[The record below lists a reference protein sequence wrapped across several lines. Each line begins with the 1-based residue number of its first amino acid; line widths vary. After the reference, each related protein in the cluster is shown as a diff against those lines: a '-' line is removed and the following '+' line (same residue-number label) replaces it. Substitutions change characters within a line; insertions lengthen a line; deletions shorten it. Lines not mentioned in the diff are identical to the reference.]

1 MTISTIGWQS
11 AGCRS
16 DEPEDPH
23 GESSM
28 TRQSPSSSRGGRRT
42 FAVTEQLRDP
52 AREADPSRVTVAIV
66 GGGFSGTLLALH
78 LLRRC
83 PRGRVLLIE
92 RNPQFGR
99 GLAYSTGNDNHLLNV
114 PAGKMSAFQDRPGD
128 FVDWLLRQEQGDK
141 GGVPFDEGSFVPRR
155 LFGTYVRHLLNTEL
169 KSGDAARLELLRGE
183 VVDIAETDHLVLTL
197 DRDRAVRAHVA
208 VIAVGNF
215 PPEAPAVADPWVYES
230 AWYRG
235 DPWAY
240 DTLSELDPAAPVLLI
255 GTGLTMVDTVM
266 SLLDCGHRGPLHSLS
281 RRGLLPRHH
290 ARRATAPV
298 LSSAALAP
306 TVSGLIRLV
315 RAEIRR
321 AREQGVG
328 WQAVIDA
335 FRPMTQEL
343 WISLPPDERAR
354 FLRHL
359 RPWWDVHRH
368 RVSPAIAGRID
379 AALRAGQ
386 LTVSAGRI
394 AAYRPGEAGIDVE
407 YRTPRRG
414 TRLLVGVQRIINCAG
429 PACDFDHIKNPL
441 IQALLGRGQA
451 RPDALRLGLDVTLH
465 GALRARNGA
474 ISQRLHA
481 LGPLTKGMFWEMTS
495 VPDIRRQSELLA
507 AHLAQ
512 VVAGRRFVD
521 LSERESVVEP
531 RCAALSP
538 AAPWRERI
546 KESQPNL
553 WQ

>member
-1 MTISTIGWQS
+1 
-11 AGCRS
+11 
-16 DEPEDPH
+16 
-23 GESSM
+23 M
-28 TRQSPSSSRGGRRT
+28 TRHSNSSSRGGRRT

-52 AREADPSRVTVAIV
+52 GREADPSRVTVAII

-99 GLAYSTGNDNHLLNV
+99 GLAYGTGNDNHLLNV

-128 FVDWLLRQEQGDK
+128 FVDWLVRLEHGDK

-169 KSGDAARLELLRGE
+169 KTGDAARLELLRGE

-197 DRDRAVRAHVA
+197 DRGRAIRAHVA

-235 DPWAY
+235 DPWGC

-266 SLLDCGHRGPLHSLS
+266 SLLDRGHRGPLHALS

-290 ARRATAPV
+290 AREATAPE
-298 LSSAALAP
+298 LSSASLPA
-306 TVSGLIRLV
+306 TVSGLMRLV
-315 RAEIRR
+315 RAEIKR
-321 AREQGVG
+321 AREQGVS

-335 FRPMTQEL
+335 FRPVTQEL
-343 WISLPPDERAR
+343 WVSLPPDERAR

-379 AALRAGQ
+379 SALRLGQ
-386 LTVSAGRI
+386 LTVRAGRI
-394 AAYRPGEAGIDVE
+394 AAYRQREAGIEVE

-414 TRLLVGVQRIINCAG
+414 TRLLHGVRRIINCAG
-429 PACDFDHIKNPL
+429 PACDFDHIRNPL
-441 IQALLGRGQA
+441 VQALLRHGQV
-451 RPDALRLGLDVTLH
+451 RPDALRLGLDVTLQ
-465 GALRARNGA
+465 GALRARDGG

-481 LGPLTKGMFWEMTS
+481 IGPLTKGMFWEMTS

-521 LSERESVVEP
+521 LSQRESIAEPPGVVPPPGLIWPEHVE
-531 RCAALSP
+531 RSP
-538 AAPWRERI
+538 PLLRA
-546 KESQPNL
+546 
-553 WQ
+553 